1 MEQDVPRRLPRP
13 PLRTKRRIKIWRY
26 TLEPD
31 SEPSVAF
38 IDGGTTPSRRID
50 LDRFPQFEED
60 EAWFWVDVWNNSK
73 FTVRERCDPPER
85 YDNAL
90 EHPLHK
96 ELRAYMI
103 WQADPDPRPED
114 EPLFPALWLFKG
126 RNDWTEAELAKA
138 RADFKIAR
146 ADPKK
151 FPPWK
156 HQEQYGP
163 PTPAAPDSWMARI
176 TGNVLKVRTS

>member
-1 MEQDVPRRLPRP
+1 
-13 PLRTKRRIKIWRY
+13 LRTKRRIKIWRY
-26 TLEPD
+26 TLEPE

-50 LDRFPQFEED
+50 LDRFPQFEGD

-73 FTVRERCDPPER
+73 FTVLARCDPPER

-114 EPLFPALWLFKG
+114 EPPFPALWLFKG

-146 ADPKK
+146 ADPVK

-163 PTPAAPDSWMARI
+163 PTPVAPDSWMARI
-176 TGNVLKVRTS
+176 TGNVLRVRTS